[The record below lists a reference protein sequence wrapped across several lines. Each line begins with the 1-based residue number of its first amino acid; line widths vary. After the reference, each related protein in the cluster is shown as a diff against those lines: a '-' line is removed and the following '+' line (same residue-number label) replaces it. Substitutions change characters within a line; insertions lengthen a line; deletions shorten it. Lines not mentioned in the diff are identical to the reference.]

1 MLGGRMSNS
10 TGTFKIAL
18 AGNPNSGKTTLFNA
32 LTGSTQQVGNWPG
45 VTVEKKEGSYSYQSA
60 AFEVTDLPGTYS
72 LDPGTPEQR
81 LAGEFLSKGGADV
94 IINIVDAGN
103 LSRSMLLTLQLM
115 EKGIPM
121 IVAVNFMDEAERAGL
136 KVDSAKLASRLKIP
150 VVPIS
155 AARGDGLQ
163 ALKAAVKQMTE
174 IPVAPEPL
182 MTCSSGCSSCSAA
195 LQGFSCIDTVFGDC
209 VSGAPPQAAL
219 AAFDRIALNKWLA
232 VPVFALVMA
241 AVFTITFGPLVGK
254 ASDFVDW
261 LVNVQLL
268 EAVRG
273 LLSSAG
279 APGWITGL
287 LADGAIGGAGS
298 VLIFLPQIAVLFF
311 LLSLLEGTGYM
322 ARAAFVMD
330 RALSWLGLSGRS
342 FVTLIMGFGCTV
354 PSIMASRILEE
365 EEERKIAVIV
375 APFISC
381 SARMPIYVLIAGAF
395 FGAKAG
401 LAAASMYFL
410 GIIVMIASALLLS
423 RTVFKSRS
431 SSAFVLEM
439 PPYRIPRLNYLAMAT
454 WHKTKDFI
462 VRAGTLIVLVS
473 IGIWVLSNVSFS
485 LKAVTDPSQSML
497 ATLGRLIVPL
507 LSPLGL
513 GEWRIGVALLSGIA
527 AKEIVAST
535 ISLLAGTGPDAL
547 ASLGLNAASALAF
560 MSFSLLYVP
569 CAATIVVMRR
579 ELGSAR
585 QAVLAVLYGIAVA
598 WLVSFAIFRI
608 ASLVIR

>member
-1 MLGGRMSNS
+1 
-10 TGTFKIAL
+10 
-18 AGNPNSGKTTLFNA
+18 
-32 LTGSTQQVGNWPG
+32 
-45 VTVEKKEGSYSYQSA
+45 
-60 AFEVTDLPGTYS
+60 
-72 LDPGTPEQR
+72 
-81 LAGEFLSKGGADV
+81 
-94 IINIVDAGN
+94 
-103 LSRSMLLTLQLM
+103 
-115 EKGIPM
+115 
-121 IVAVNFMDEAERAGL
+121 
-136 KVDSAKLASRLKIP
+136 
-150 VVPIS
+150 
-155 AARGDGLQ
+155 
-163 ALKAAVKQMTE
+163 
-174 IPVAPEPL
+174 

-209 VSGAPPQAAL
+209 ISGEPPKAVL
-219 AAFDRIALNKWLA
+219 AAFDRVALNKWLA
-232 VPVFALVMA
+232 VPVFALIMA
-241 AVFTITFGPLVGK
+241 AVFAITFGPLVGK

-268 EAVRG
+268 ESVRG

-279 APGWITGL
+279 APAWITGL
-287 LADGAIGGAGS
+287 LADGAIGGAGA
-298 VLIFLPQIAVLFF
+298 VLIFLPQITVLFF

-410 GIIVMIASALLLS
+410 GIAVMIASAFLLS

-439 PPYRIPRLNYLAMAT
+439 PPYRIPRLSYLAMAT

-473 IGIWVLSNVSFS
+473 VGLWVLSNLSFS

-497 ATLGRLIVPL
+497 AAIGKMITPLI
-507 LSPLGL
+507 SPLGL
-513 GEWRIGVALLSGIA
+513 GEWRISVALLSGIA

-535 ISLLAGTGPDAL
+535 IRLLAGTGPDAL

-560 MSFSLLYVP
+560 MAFSLLYVP
-569 CAATIVVMRR
+569 CTATIVVMRR

-585 QAVLAVLYGIAVA
+585 QTALAVLYGIAVA
-598 WLVSFAIFRI
+598 WLVSFAIYRI
-608 ASLVIR
+608 ASLFI

>member
-1 MLGGRMSNS
+1 MLSK
-10 TGTFKIAL
+10 TGAVRIAL

-45 VTVEKKEGSYSYQSA
+45 VTVEKKEGSFSHMSA
-60 AFEVTDLPGTYS
+60 NYEVTDLPGTYS
-72 LDPGTPEQR
+72 LDPSTSEQR
-81 LAGEFLSKGGADV
+81 LAGEFLSNGGADLL
-94 IINIVDAGN
+94 INIVDAGN

-115 EKGIPM
+115 DKGIPM
-121 IVAVNFMDEAERAGL
+121 IVAVNFMDEAEKAGL
-136 KVDSAKLASRLKIP
+136 KVDTVKLASRLKVP

-163 ALKAAVKQMTE
+163 ALKNAVKEMAE
-174 IPVAPEPL
+174 KPVAPEPL

-195 LQGFSCIDTVFGDC
+195 LQGFSCIDTIFGDC
-209 VSGAPPQAAL
+209 ISGDPPKAAL

-232 VPVFALVMA
+232 VPVFAIIMA
-241 AVFTITFGPLVGK
+241 TVFTITFGPLVGK
-254 ASDFVDW
+254 ASDLVDW
-261 LVNVQLL
+261 LVNIKLL

-273 LLSSAG
+273 FLTSIE
-279 APGWITGL
+279 APRWLTGI
-287 LADGAIGGAGS
+287 LADGAISGAGA

-322 ARAAFVMD
+322 SRAAFIMD
-330 RALSWLGLSGRS
+330 KALSWLGLSGRS

-354 PSIMASRILEE
+354 PAIMASRILEE

-395 FGAKAG
+395 FGARAG

-410 GIIVMIASALLLS
+410 GIAVMIASAFLLS
-423 RTVFKSRS
+423 RTIFKSRS

-439 PPYRIPRLNYLAMAT
+439 PPYRIPRLNYLAMST
-454 WHKTKDFI
+454 WHKTKDFV

-473 IGIWVLSNVSFS
+473 MGIWVLSNLSFS
-485 LKAVTDPSQSML
+485 LKVVADPSQSML
-497 ATLGRLIVPL
+497 ATLGKLIVPL
-507 LSPLGL
+507 LRPLGL

-535 ISLLAGTGPDAL
+535 ISLLVGTGPDAL
-547 ASLGLNAASALAF
+547 VLLGLNAASALAF

-585 QAVLAVLYGIAVA
+585 QTALAVLYGIVVA
-598 WLVSFAIFRI
+598 WLVSFAVYRI
-608 ASLVIR
+608 ASIFI

>member
-1 MLGGRMSNS
+1 MLSK
-10 TGTFKIAL
+10 TGAVRIAL

-45 VTVEKKEGSYSYQSA
+45 VTVERKEGSFTHMSA
-60 AFEVTDLPGTYS
+60 TYEVTDLPGTYS
-72 LDPGTPEQR
+72 LDPSTPEQR
-81 LAGEFLSKGGADV
+81 LAGEFLSRGGADLL
-94 IINIVDAGN
+94 INIVDAGN

-121 IVAVNFMDEAERAGL
+121 IVAVNFMDEAQKAGL
-136 KVDSAKLASRLKIP
+136 KVDTMKLASRLRVP
-150 VVPIS
+150 VIPIS

-163 ALKAAVKQMTE
+163 ALKKAVKEMAE
-174 IPVAPEPL
+174 KPMAPEPL

-209 VSGAPPQAAL
+209 ISGDPPKAAL

-232 VPVFALVMA
+232 VPVFAIIMA

-254 ASDFVDW
+254 ASDLVDW
-261 LVNVQLL
+261 LVNIQLL

-273 LLSSAG
+273 FLTSIE
-279 APGWITGL
+279 APGWLTGL
-287 LADGAIGGAGS
+287 LADGAIGGAGA

-322 ARAAFVMD
+322 SRAAFIMD

-395 FGAKAG
+395 FGARAG

-410 GIIVMIASALLLS
+410 GIAVMIASAFLLS
-423 RTVFKSRS
+423 RTIFKSRS

-439 PPYRIPRLNYLAMAT
+439 PPYRIPRLNYLAMST
-454 WHKTKDFI
+454 WHKTKDFV

-473 IGIWVLSNVSFS
+473 MGIWVLSNLSFS
-485 LKAVTDPSQSML
+485 LKVVADPSQSIL
-497 ATLGRLIVPL
+497 ATLGKLITPL
-507 LSPLGL
+507 LRPLGL

-547 ASLGLNAASALAF
+547 VLLGLNAASALAF
-560 MSFSLLYVP
+560 MSFSLLYIP

-579 ELGSAR
+579 ELGSAY
-585 QAVLAVLYGIAVA
+585 QTALAVLYGIVVA
-598 WLVSFAIFRI
+598 WLVSFTVYRI
-608 ASLVIR
+608 ASIFI

>member
-1 MLGGRMSNS
+1 MLGGLMSS
-10 TGTFKIAL
+10 DRAAVRIAL

-45 VTVEKKEGSYSYQSA
+45 VTVEKKEGSFTYKA
-60 AFEVTDLPGTYS
+60 ASFEVTDLPGTYS
-72 LDPGTPEQR
+72 LDPSTPEQK
-81 LAGEFLSKGGADV
+81 LAGEFLSGGGAD
-94 IINIVDAGN
+94 ILINIVDAGN

-136 KVDSAKLASRLKIP
+136 KVDAEKLASRLKVP
-150 VVPIS
+150 VIPIS
-155 AARGDGLQ
+155 ASRGDGIQ
-163 ALKAAVKQMTE
+163 ALKAAVRDMADS
-174 IPVAPEPL
+174 PVAPEPL

-195 LQGFSCIDTVFGDC
+195 LQGFSCIDTIFGDC
-209 VSGAPPQAAL
+209 VSGEPPKAAL
-219 AAFDRIALNKWLA
+219 AAFDRIALNRWLA
-232 VPVFALVMA
+232 VPVFAMIMA

-254 ASDFVDW
+254 ASDLVDW

-273 LLSSAG
+273 SLQSLG
-279 APGWITGL
+279 APGWLTGL
-287 LADGAIGGAGS
+287 LADGAIGGAGA

-395 FGAKAG
+395 FGSRAG

-410 GIIVMIASALLLS
+410 GIVVMVASAFLLS
-423 RTVFKSRS
+423 RTVLKARS

-439 PPYRIPRLNYLAMAT
+439 PPYRVPRLNYLAMAT

-473 IGIWVLSNVSFS
+473 AGVWVLSNVSFS
-485 LKAVTDPSQSML
+485 FMAATDPSQSML
-497 ATLGRLIVPL
+497 ATLGRFITPLIK
-507 LSPLGL
+507 PLGL

-569 CAATIVVMRR
+569 CTATIVVMRR

-585 QAVLAVLYGIAVA
+585 ETALAVLYGITVA
-598 WLVSFAIFRI
+598 WLVSFAVYRI
-608 ASLVIR
+608 ALLFI

>member
-1 MLGGRMSNS
+1 MLSK
-10 TGTFKIAL
+10 TGAVRIAL

-45 VTVEKKEGSYSYQSA
+45 VTVEKKEGSFSHMSA
-60 AFEVTDLPGTYS
+60 NYEVTDLPGTYS
-72 LDPGTPEQR
+72 LDPSTSEQR
-81 LAGEFLSKGGADV
+81 LAGEFLSNGGADLL
-94 IINIVDAGN
+94 INIVDAGN

-115 EKGIPM
+115 DKGIPM
-121 IVAVNFMDEAERAGL
+121 IVAVNFMDEAEKAGL
-136 KVDSAKLASRLKIP
+136 KVDTVKLASRLKVP

-163 ALKAAVKQMTE
+163 ALKNAVKEMAE
-174 IPVAPEPL
+174 KPVAPEPL

-195 LQGFSCIDTVFGDC
+195 LQGFSCIDTIFGDC
-209 VSGAPPQAAL
+209 ISGDPPKAAL

-232 VPVFALVMA
+232 VPVFAIIMA
-241 AVFTITFGPLVGK
+241 TVFTITFGPLVGK
-254 ASDFVDW
+254 ASDLVDW
-261 LVNVQLL
+261 LVNIKLL

-273 LLSSAG
+273 FLTSIE
-279 APGWITGL
+279 APRWLTGI
-287 LADGAIGGAGS
+287 LADGAISGAGA

-322 ARAAFVMD
+322 SRAAFIMD
-330 RALSWLGLSGRS
+330 KALSWLGLSGRS

-354 PSIMASRILEE
+354 PAIMASRILEE

-395 FGAKAG
+395 FGARAG

-410 GIIVMIASALLLS
+410 GIAVMIASAFLLS
-423 RTVFKSRS
+423 RTIFKSRS

-439 PPYRIPRLNYLAMAT
+439 PPYRIPRLNYLAMST
-454 WHKTKDFI
+454 WHKTKDFV

-473 IGIWVLSNVSFS
+473 MGIWVLSNLSFS
-485 LKAVTDPSQSML
+485 LKVVADPSQSIL
-497 ATLGRLIVPL
+497 ATLGKLITPL
-507 LSPLGL
+507 LRPLGL

-547 ASLGLNAASALAF
+547 VLLGLNAASALAF
-560 MSFSLLYVP
+560 MSFSLLYIP

-579 ELGSAR
+579 ELGSAY
-585 QAVLAVLYGIAVA
+585 QTALAVLYGIVVA
-598 WLVSFAIFRI
+598 WLVSFTVYRI
-608 ASLVIR
+608 ASIFI